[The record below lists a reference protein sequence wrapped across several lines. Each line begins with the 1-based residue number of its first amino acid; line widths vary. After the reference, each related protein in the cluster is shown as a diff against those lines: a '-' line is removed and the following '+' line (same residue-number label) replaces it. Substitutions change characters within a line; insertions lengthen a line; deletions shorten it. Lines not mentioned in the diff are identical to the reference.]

1 MSKHGR
7 EHLWIEY
14 ASYSHQR
21 NETTKIVMTDL
32 ITPEE
37 VAHIRTNATC
47 IDIPKHIREGTM
59 PPIPPSRP
67 LKSGYSVVMTI
78 EIFPGTS
85 EIEHVSV
92 IGKNDTDPAEA
103 ETIAKEILGDDY
115 IVIGVMRH
123 GSTNNHFAKVSQKD
137 KAIFLKAVQDTRDK

>member
-1 MSKHGR
+1 
-7 EHLWIEY
+7 
-14 ASYSHQR
+14 
-21 NETTKIVMTDL
+21 
-32 ITPEE
+32 
-37 VAHIRTNATC
+37 
-47 IDIPKHIREGTM
+47 M

-92 IGKNDTDPAEA
+92 IGEKDIDPAEA

-115 IVIGVMRH
+115 TVIGIMSH
-123 GSTNNHFAKVSQKD
+123 GSTNHHFAKVLQKD